1 LDKASKAIDD
11 AEGRTEPAAKQEPGH
26 MLASLGDT
34 ETWMKYMTLG
44 YGTAWGYKK
53 PDAAQEPTQAPASE
67 TTRRAQS
74 PEAMRFIEPTPD
86 VDLVEE
92 KRKAQVRAEND
103 GYFLVGLKGDMVE
116 ADMDDENDEGNWNA
130 RIPLRTVYVEQTK
143 ESKRTASSE
152 SDETPG
158 EDYSKGPSFKMMTKL
173 EKSRLRPVVYVVR
186 LPRHQ
191 ARPWR
196 RNTNQYNSTAPS
208 YTSFSLR
215 TARPP

>member
-1 LDKASKAIDD
+1 
-11 AEGRTEPAAKQEPGH
+11 
-26 MLASLGDT
+26 
-34 ETWMKYMTLG
+34 MTLG

-53 PDAAQEPTQAPASE
+53 PDVAQEPTQAPTAE
-67 TTRRAQS
+67 TNRREQS
-74 PEAMRFIEPTPD
+74 PEAMRFIEPAPD

-92 KRKAQVRAEND
+92 KRKAQIRAENN

-116 ADMDDENDEGNWNA
+116 ADMDDENDEGGWNA

-143 ESKRTASSE
+143 EGQRTASSE

-158 EDYSKGPSFKMMTKL
+158 EDNNKEPSFKMTPKL
-173 EKSRLRPVVYVVR
+173 EMSRLRPVVYVVR

-191 ARPWR
+191 ARSWKR
-196 RNTNQYNSTAPS
+196 DANQYNSTAPS
-208 YTSFSLR
+208 YTSFSSR